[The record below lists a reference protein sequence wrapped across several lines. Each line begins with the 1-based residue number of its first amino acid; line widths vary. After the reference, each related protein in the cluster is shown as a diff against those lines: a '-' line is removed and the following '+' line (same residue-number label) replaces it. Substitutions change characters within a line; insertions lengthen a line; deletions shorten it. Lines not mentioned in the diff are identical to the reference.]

1 MSILKLYSF
10 WIVMAKAVGLMGSFI
25 TMMLLIKPETHI
37 YIWITAPCSFISE
50 LILLF
55 AQDKDGN
62 GIVDW
67 FEWKKIV
74 KKAEDQP

>member
-1 MSILKLYSF
+1 
-10 WIVMAKAVGLMGSFI
+10 MAVAKSVALIGTFL
-25 TMMLLIKPETHI
+25 TMMFLIQPETHV
-37 YIWITAPCSFISE
+37 YIWITAPCTFLSD
-50 LILLF
+50 LIHTF

-67 FEWKKIV
+67 FEYKKII